1 MLLGTPATLPPLP
14 RAENDLAW
22 QLQVLGEMPGS
33 AIIPEVPTGEQHPG
47 VREGKWLD

>member
-14 RAENDLAW
+14 RAEKDLAW
-22 QLQVLGEMPGS
+22 QLQVLGEMPAS

-47 VREGKWLD
+47 VRESKWLC